1 MLLFLLRMLVPGVRL
16 SSEIIFIRPD
26 DSFTA
31 ERKTCHL
38 LGRRQSELR
47 VRVNEMLQR
56 KELLEYLDQ
65 DLR

>member
-38 LGRRQSELR
+38 LGRR
-47 VRVNEMLQR
+47 
-56 KELLEYLDQ
+56 
-65 DLR
+65 